1 MEKPMTSDP
10 SLQIA
15 EKLTA
20 IDHGQ
25 NALLE
30 NGHSVQDQLET
41 MMGLLTHLIQ
51 ILTTKPEHKGP
62 TLDELLAQILGQLKE
77 NNKIQSL
84 NYEILLLLE
93 EKALQVQPKE
103 VQC

>member
-1 MEKPMTSDP
+1 MTFDP
-10 SLQIA
+10 LADIA
-15 EKLTA
+15 EKLTT

-30 NGHSVQDQLET
+30 NGHSVQEQLET
-41 MMGLLTHLIQ
+41 MMGLLAHLIQ
-51 ILTTKPEHKGP
+51 ILTTKPEQKGL

-84 NYEILLLLE
+84 NYQILLLLK
-93 EKALQVQPKE
+93 EKALEAGSKE